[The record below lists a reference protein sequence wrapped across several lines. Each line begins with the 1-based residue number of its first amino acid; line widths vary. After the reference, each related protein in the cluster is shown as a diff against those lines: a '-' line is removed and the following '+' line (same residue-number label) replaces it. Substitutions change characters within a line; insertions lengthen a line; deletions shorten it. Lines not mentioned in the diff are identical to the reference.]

1 MVERSHS
8 FHVANPVFH
17 SPPHTPNTRT
27 QPRLTVSGRRVSA
40 TPTPKK
46 APTRDHPAAPR
57 RTSSMG
63 KKEDAA
69 KAAKE
74 AADVAAK
81 KTADVAAEAGEA
93 GRAEFRGPYT
103 RPLLSST

>member
-1 MVERSHS
+1 
-8 FHVANPVFH
+8 
-17 SPPHTPNTRT
+17 
-27 QPRLTVSGRRVSA
+27 
-40 TPTPKK
+40 
-46 APTRDHPAAPR
+46 
-57 RTSSMG
+57 MG